1 VTDHAD
7 HFLVDQVL
15 GHRHGLFRF
24 AGVIALDQYDF
35 LAVDAA
41 RRVDRIGCRLRTFM
55 YCSPNAA
62 LAPVIGPA
70 TPILTSA

>member
-1 VTDHAD
+1 VTDHAGTFWLTRSVGD
-7 HFLVDQVL
+7 
-15 GHRHGLFRF
+15 GHGLLRF

-41 RRVDRIGCRLRTFM
+41 RCVDRIGCRLGTFM

-62 LAPVIGPA
+62 LAPSLDP
-70 TPILTSA
+70 LRRS